1 MTTQGLVFQLLDA
14 TNPTRW
20 TKRNLRAVADVAGM
34 FVPARQ
40 IASAALL
47 ATLLACDTNTTANA
61 PPLPSVPLPAEL
73 DQVLRDYEG
82 AYARRDAGALAE
94 LFAEDG
100 YLLQPGRPAIRGRP
114 AIAAALQGEGGA
126 LALVPTAYRLGDSAA
141 YIIGTFGAERAA
153 DEGGKFVLALERR
166 AAGPWR
172 IAADIAN
179 PNRP

>member
-1 MTTQGLVFQLLDA
+1 MRTLVG
-14 TNPTRW
+14 
-20 TKRNLRAVADVAGM
+20 V
-34 FVPARQ
+34 
-40 IASAALL
+40 ALL
-47 ATLLACDTNTTANA
+47 ATLACNADAPADA
-61 PPLPSVPLPAEL
+61 PPLPAVALPAEL
-73 DQVLRDYEG
+73 DRVLREYEG
-82 AYARRDAGALAE
+82 AYARRDANALAE

-100 YLLQPGRPAIRGRP
+100 FLLQPGRPPVRGRR

-126 LALVPTAYRLGDSAA
+126 LALVPIAYRMSDSAG

-172 IAADIAN
+172 IAADMAN